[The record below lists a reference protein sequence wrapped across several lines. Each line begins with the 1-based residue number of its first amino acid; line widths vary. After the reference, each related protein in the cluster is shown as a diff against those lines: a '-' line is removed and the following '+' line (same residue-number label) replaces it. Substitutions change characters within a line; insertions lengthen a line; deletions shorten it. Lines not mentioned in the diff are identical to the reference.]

1 MKDNYWSVVSW
12 SNRYDLSDWK
22 WELTR
27 EKLWEK
33 LEECG
38 FEVKPTLYNFYTFF
52 NPNLKISIC
61 PEEKVFGLGS
71 IDSIYI
77 SNSKTMGR
85 LSCNGYKTFGN
96 YISDRFYNDFLNKN
110 WSNVF
115 KLSEEDI
122 AKWTDF
128 FFDELKTYVKD
139 ISSKI
144 EKKNK
149 KNKIKDKIQEIETD
163 IDFAILDYA
172 ESHKQYGITLDK
184 KSITDSN
191 TISIEYFLQ
200 KHVSGLG
207 KIYGVS
213 LLLRKMKNGTWE
225 FYYKDNSM
233 HNPIFSNIRV
243 FNKDIKSEVVTK
255 LIEEYFEPWYNVPTD
270 LTPRWSF
277 SLDSVSTRK
286 TK

>member
-1 MKDNYWSVVSW
+1 MKDNCWSIVGW
-12 SNRYDLSDWK
+12 SNRYDLSKWK

-33 LEECG
+33 MEECG
-38 FEVKPTLYNFYTFF
+38 FEVKPTIYNAYTFF
-52 NPNLKISIC
+52 NPNLKISIW

-96 YISDRFYNDFLNKN
+96 YISDRFYNDFLDKN

-122 AKWTDF
+122 SKWTDF
-128 FFDELKTYVKD
+128 FFDELKIYVKD
-139 ISSKI
+139 ISFKI

-149 KNKIKDKIQEIETD
+149 KNTIKDKIQEIETD
-163 IDFAILDYA
+163 IDCAILDYA
-172 ESHKQYGITLDK
+172 ESHKQYGITFDK
-184 KSITDSN
+184 KSVTNSN
-191 TISIEYFLQ
+191 TISIEYFLEKQ
-200 KHVSGLG
+200 VSGLG
-207 KIYGVS
+207 KINGVS

-233 HNPIFSNIRV
+233 YNPTYSNIRV
-243 FNKDIKSEVVTK
+243 LNKDIKSEEVTK
-255 LIEEYFEPWYNVPTD
+255 LLEEYFEQWYNVPTD

-277 SLDSVSTRK
+277 SLNNISTCK